1 MFAWRRGLSVVRGG
15 GFLVGK
21 VLDGHK
27 PAKFPIYTCQKL
39 LASPLAS
46 QSQPLNLEGLREPTL
61 DLDRVQGIKARMDEN
76 NNPTP
81 LMVAFFTCKVCST
94 RTAKRFSKVSGASHH
109 HSKWP
114 FAPHRTHI
122 ATVSS
127 LCVVPDATIV
137 SCSSLLDLMQQTNLA
152 ICALTV
158 HLIADNLCWF
168 GEQKSNIRTILEA
181 KEEKVLTSLQGMLL
195 TWHFWRDD

>member
-94 RTAKRFSKVSGASHH
+94 RTAKRFSKNAYSNG
-109 HSKWP
+109 
-114 FAPHRTHI
+114 
-122 ATVSS
+122 
-127 LCVVPDATIV
+127 IV
-137 SCSSLLDLMQQTNLA
+137 IVRCPGCDNL
-152 ICALTV
+152 

-168 GEQKSNIRTILEA
+168 GDKKSNIRTILEA

-195 TWHFWRDD
+195 TWHLWCDD